1 MAISFGIYFGVIWYA
16 GFFWYL
22 FWRYIKILV
31 FWWYLKCSYNWKI
44 FVYWAIGHII
54 IRLQYMNVYKIYVE
68 QYSSHHMCCIS
79 IHLKSKRK
87 CPGPTWLAMRWSM
100 WEKKIKPSKVGSV
113 KGFPRPTVLVIFC
126 EKSTQPNGFS
136 LTQSYKET
144 RHFSFSRVT
153 NPRAL
158 GFCSS
163 LSGWDLNL
171 ASLRPPA

>member
-1 MAISFGIYFGVIWYA
+1 MLFGIQVFFGIYFGGILK
-16 GFFWYL
+16 FWYFGGISNVVIIERSL
-22 FWRYIKILV
+22 CIEQLAISYMSTVHECIQDLCWTILITSHVLYINSLEVQKKMLWSNLV
-31 FWWYLKCSYNWKI
+31 SNA
-44 FVYWAIGHII
+44 V
-54 IRLQYMNVYKIYVE
+54 IYV
-68 QYSSHHMCCIS
+68 
-79 IHLKSKRK
+79 
-87 CPGPTWLAMRWSM
+87 G
-100 WEKKIKPSKVGSV
+100 KKNQTSKVGSV